1 MDTKVMTSERISAL
15 ADGELSSD
23 ELTIALTALR
33 ASENE
38 RDNWEVYHQIGEVL
52 RSDDMDVSL
61 SAGFNA
67 RMSALLDAEPTIVA
81 PQVTPEVAAPAVQAK
96 PANGDHRAA
105 PSRLSRF
112 FLPSAAAAAA
122 AVAAVFVAMPQQA
135 VVSADAGKA
144 ATQVAVVNVPSAI
157 ATVASVS
164 GTTGGNAN
172 AASPNVGQGSAL
184 AQQGEVKRD
193 PRIDEY
199 LFSHQRFSQPLNSA
213 QYTRSAAFAVDANK

>member
-1 MDTKVMTSERISAL
+1 MTREQISAL

-23 ELTIALTALR
+23 ELTIALAALR

-38 RDNWEVYHQIGEVL
+38 RENWEVYHQIGEVL
-52 RSDDMDVSL
+52 RSDDMGVSL

-67 RMSALLDAEPTIVA
+67 RMSALLEAEPTIVA
-81 PQVTPEVAAPAVQAK
+81 PQAAPETVTPSVQVK

-144 ATQVAVVNVPSAI
+144 AAQVAVVSVPSAI
-157 ATVASVS
+157 STVAS
-164 GTTGGNAN
+164 NAGS
-172 AASPNVGQGSAL
+172 AVPASVQGSAL

-193 PRIDEY
+193 PRMDEY

-213 QYTRSAAFAVDANK
+213 QYTRSAAFSVDANK

>member
-1 MDTKVMTSERISAL
+1 MTSERISAL

-23 ELTIALTALR
+23 ELTIALAALR
-33 ASENE
+33 ASEDE

-52 RSDDMDVSL
+52 RSDDMDVAL
-61 SAGFNA
+61 SPGFNA
-67 RMSALLDAEPTIVA
+67 RMSALLDAEPTIVS
-81 PQVTPEVAAPAVQAK
+81 PQAVPEAAVPVPQAT

-135 VVSADAGKA
+135 IVSADSGKPA
-144 ATQVAVVNVPSAI
+144 AQVAVVSVPSAI
-157 ATVASVS
+157 STVASS
-164 GTTGGNAN
+164 TGGNATPPN
-172 AASPNVGQGSAL
+172 AAQGSAL

-199 LFSHQRFSQPLNSA
+199 LFAHQRFSQPLNSA
-213 QYTRSAAFAVDANK
+213 QYTRSAAFSVDTNK